1 LGRFPLKLLLDTH
14 IWLWSVLDPNRLTR
28 RVEKALKDPANELWL
43 SPVSIAELI
52 VLLRKGRVK
61 LPHDVAGWVTRTIEQ
76 LQISEAPLTIE
87 VALAI
92 SSLNFRHGDPADQ
105 FLAATAKV
113 LDLTLVTADERLLA
127 LPGIRVLTNR

>member
-1 LGRFPLKLLLDTH
+1 MKLLLDTH

-28 RVEKALKDPANELWL
+28 RVERALKDPANELWL

-61 LPHDVAGWVTRTIEQ
+61 LPHDVSGWVTRTIEQ

-87 VALAI
+87 VAIAI
-92 SSLNFRHGDPADQ
+92 SSLNFRHGDLADQ
-105 FLAATAKV
+105 FLAATAKI
-113 LDLTLVTADERLLA
+113 LDLTLVTADERLLG
-127 LPGIRVLTNR
+127 LPGIPVLTNR

>member
-1 LGRFPLKLLLDTH
+1 MKLLLDTH

-43 SPVSIAELI
+43 SPVSVAELI

-61 LPHDVAGWVTRTIEQ
+61 LPHDVAGWVARTVEQ

-92 SSLNFRHGDPADQ
+92 SSLDFRHGDPADQ

-113 LDLTLVTADERLLA
+113 LDLTLVTADERLLD